1 MLPFSVL
8 GPERERERER
18 EREEKDAKRHRNI
31 PVPNTERRDV
41 LFFKL
46 KYS

>member
-1 MLPFSVL
+1 MLPFSAL
-8 GPERERERER
+8 SPERERERER
-18 EREEKDAKRHRNI
+18 ERKMLKDIQRNI